1 MPYAFIY
8 YITCISVSQLFLNS
22 IENKL
27 LRQEIAMYYDK
38 LTRRHNV
45 QETLDLARTYFAQ
58 YLNEDWKKEAQN
70 DIQDQCR
77 ECSDSGNLGKN
88 QRKC

>member
-1 MPYAFIY
+1 M
-8 YITCISVSQLFLNS
+8 NS